1 MTSYQ
6 QRACRY
12 PNLLVTVKQETDER
26 SVSEIHSKPHT
37 TRSKKNYN
45 SKFFYPTTTYYNRNV
60 RCQQQQQQHNRYPSS
75 YCVNQPHSQN
85 NTRFYYRN
93 HRQQQPPMRSLME
106 LTDNKTSLYHDG
118 NDNSMTFSNVT
129 PREPKQRGQYRN
141 RKAELDWDHAFDLD
155 QIDLYT
161 TQYDIDNHSLNSIH
175 SSGDSLLL
183 SV

>member
-6 QRACRY
+6 QRSCRY

-26 SVSEIHSKPHT
+26 SVSEIDSKPYT
-37 TRSKKNYN
+37 SRSKKNYN

-60 RCQQQQQQHNRYPSS
+60 RCQQQKQHSIYPSS
-75 YCVNQPHSQN
+75 YSVNQRHSQN
-85 NTRFYYRN
+85 NIRFYYQN
-93 HRQQQPPMRSLME
+93 HQQQQPMRSLVE
-106 LTDNKTSLYHDG
+106 LADNKISLYHDG
-118 NDNSMTFSNVT
+118 NDNSMTFSNIT

-155 QIDLYT
+155 QIDLYA
-161 TQYDIDNHSLNSIH
+161 TQYDIDNRSLSSIH
-175 SSGDSLLL
+175 SSGGSSLL